1 MDKINPSHYKNG
13 IETIDAIE
21 AHLSDKEM
29 VGYLKGQ
36 VLKYMM
42 RAGKKTGVS
51 AEEDYQKANW
61 YLQRLLNIK
70 EEDGYDLSSVILNNS
85 PGKHFT

>member
-1 MDKINPSHYKNG
+1 
-13 IETIDAIE
+13 
-21 AHLSDKEM
+21 
-29 VGYLKGQ
+29 
-36 VLKYMM
+36 MM

-70 EEDGYDLSSVILNNS
+70 DEDEYDLSSVILNNS